1 MVSALEAV
9 KNGMPVKRAATAYGV
24 PRTTL
29 RDRVSGNVEHG
40 TKPGPS
46 PYLSNA
52 EEIANILVDV
62 AKVGYGKS
70 RSKIKRLAEKRL
82 VIKF

>member
-1 MVSALEAV
+1 MQL
-9 KNGMPVKRAATAYGV
+9 KTVKRAATVYGV
-24 PRTTL
+24 TRTTL

-52 EEIANILVDV
+52 EETELANFLVDV
-62 AKVGYGKS
+62 AKAGYGKS
-70 RSKIKRLAEKRL
+70 RARLNVLLKTWLMIKR
-82 VIKF
+82 F